1 MAANERQIPL
11 PEFCHVLLGVA
22 TDRRMGS
29 DWPPPPEELLRR
41 YGASEERIRALAAR
55 PHIRTVP
62 SVAPLE
68 NAAAIALDSR
78 REAARMADLN
88 DGIVLDLAIPR
99 IVPAGE
105 PDLAVASQWV
115 AFDLMHES
123 VESIGLA
130 TFGLP
135 EMVWAGTKSAVPE
148 TIAVLTGLAH
158 RLIAEW
164 PANDPVGPATVTLAD
179 IAAGLGDTNP
189 APRDHGIDVDISYDG
204 NRLVISSE
212 ASPASLFS

>member
-1 MAANERQIPL
+1 MPANERQIPL

-55 PHIRTVP
+55 PHIRTFP

-68 NAAAIALDSR
+68 NAAAIALDTR
-78 REAARMADLN
+78 LEAGRMADLN

-115 AFDLMHES
+115 AFDLVYDS

-135 EMVWAGTKSAVPE
+135 ELAWAGTKSAVPE

-179 IAAGLGDTNP
+179 IAAGFGDANP
-189 APRDHGIDVDISYDG
+189 APREYGIDVDISYDG
-204 NRLVISSE
+204 NRLVISSQE
-212 ASPASLFS
+212 PPASLFG